1 MRNGETDAP
10 WVCCP
15 IDEADKNRYSQITEC
30 PRILSAKKENNEE
43 SPETLLAFSCPS
55 SHGLPKLKSFD
66 SPHVHDHVLLLL
78 SLGSISKYLQGMNS
92 QTEMK
97 VSQVTSTVL
106 HQAAYRAKAARAARP
121 ARPIGPAVTMAA
133 PPEEA
138 ELEALL
144 EEEPLEEEEDDED
157 EPV

>member
-1 MRNGETDAP
+1 
-10 WVCCP
+10 
-15 IDEADKNRYSQITEC
+15 
-30 PRILSAKKENNEE
+30 
-43 SPETLLAFSCPS
+43 
-55 SHGLPKLKSFD
+55 
-66 SPHVHDHVLLLL
+66 VHDHVLLLL